1 MWQMDSKLQMFLEPA
16 NQWPTV
22 PEVAAILK
30 SKWNAVEFQNTNIN
44 NPFQS
49 ILRVNLFARQ
59 QDIKYLC
66 VLF

>member
-1 MWQMDSKLQMFLEPA
+1 MFLKLA
-16 NQWPTV
+16 NQWPAV
-22 PEVAAILK
+22 PEVAAILE

-49 ILRVNLFARQ
+49 ILRVNVFARQ
-59 QDIKYLC
+59 QDVKYLH